1 MPKDQWGKFNDVI
14 NSLNAIDRKEFA
26 NILIDLKKIVMASQ
40 HLSDEEKQELLE
52 VIEEIGEEE
61 VKHKPNQTKQKML
74 YDGLLATL
82 FTD

>member
-1 MPKDQWGKFNDVI
+1 MI
-14 NSLNAIDRKEFA
+14 NSLNAIGRKEFA

-52 VIEEIGEEE
+52 VIEEIGEEA
-61 VKHKPNQTKQKML
+61 VKHKPNNTKLNML

>member
-1 MPKDQWGKFNDVI
+1 MPKDQWGQFNDVI
-14 NSLNAIDRKEFA
+14 NSLNAIGRKEFA

-61 VKHKPNQTKQKML
+61 VKHKPNKTKQKML